1 MVSLNGG
8 GYRTLETGHAQGA
21 HRIIHEF
28 DTVALLMPLSAD
40 RLFPSELPE
49 GVGLVAGDTG
59 VIVDAMHAPT
69 IYTVEF
75 FRDGKTVALA
85 DVTPDQVR
93 LVQRHIPAT
102 PEPAH
107 RTASR

>member
-1 MVSLNGG
+1 M
-8 GYRTLETGHAQGA
+8 
-21 HRIIHEF
+21 IHEF
-28 DTVALLMPLSAD
+28 DTVALLMPVSAD

-59 VIVDAMHAPT
+59 VVVDAMHAPT

-75 FRDGKTVALA
+75 FRDGKTVAIA
-85 DVTPDQVR
+85 NVTPDQIR
-93 LVQRHIPAT
+93 LARCHTPAS
-102 PEPAH
+102 PELIH

>member
-1 MVSLNGG
+1 MV
-8 GYRTLETGHAQGA
+8 
-21 HRIIHEF
+21 HEF

-49 GVGLVAGDTG
+49 GVGLVPGDTG
-59 VIVDAMHAPT
+59 VIVDAMHAPA

-75 FRDGKTVALA
+75 FREGMTVAIA
-85 DVTPDQVR
+85 DVTPDQIR
-93 LVQRHIPAT
+93 LVQQYTPAV

-107 RTASR
+107 RIVTH